1 MAELLELLHATMT
14 LTAVTLAVPAVILT
28 GTDVPD
34 IAPLLETP
42 TYENEQR
49 DETSICT
56 GTCGTPRG
64 SDRG

>member
-1 MAELLELLHATMT
+1 MAELLELLQATMAI
-14 LTAVTLAVPAVILT
+14 TAVSLSVPAVILT
-28 GTDVPD
+28 GADVPD
-34 IAPLLETP
+34 ITP
-42 TYENEQR
+42 ILQPYENEQR

>member
-14 LTAVTLAVPAVILT
+14 LTAVTLSVPAVILT
-28 GTDVPD
+28 GADVPD
-34 IAPLLETP
+34 IAPLLET

-49 DETSICT
+49 DQTSICT

-64 SDRG
+64 FDRG

>member
-14 LTAVTLAVPAVILT
+14 LTAVTLSVPAVILT
-28 GTDVPD
+28 GADVPN
-34 IAPLLETP
+34 IAPLLQP
-42 TYENEQR
+42 YENEQR

>member
-34 IAPLLETP
+34 IAPLLEP
-42 TYENEQR
+42 YENEQR
-49 DETSICT
+49 DKTSICT
-56 GTCGTPRG
+56 GTCSTSGG

>member
-14 LTAVTLAVPAVILT
+14 LTAVTLSVPAVILT
-28 GTDVPD
+28 GADVPD
-34 IAPLLETP
+34 IAPLLET

-49 DETSICT
+49 DQTSICT
-56 GTCGTPRG
+56 GTCGTLRG

>member
-34 IAPLLETP
+34 IAPLLEP
-42 TYENEQR
+42 YENEQR
-49 DETSICT
+49 DKTSICT
-56 GTCGTPRG
+56 GTCSTPRG
-64 SDRG
+64 FDRG